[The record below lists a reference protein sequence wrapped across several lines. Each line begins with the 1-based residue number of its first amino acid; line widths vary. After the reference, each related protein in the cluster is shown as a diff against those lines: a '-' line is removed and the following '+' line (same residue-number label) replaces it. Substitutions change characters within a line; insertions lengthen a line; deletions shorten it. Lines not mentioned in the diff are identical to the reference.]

1 MALRL
6 ENPRETLCGLTSD
19 SDLKVRIAA
28 WKGLMRLDS
37 EESKNAVKSM
47 DTAVRKIAVD
57 TLFESGMVNE
67 EVIHELMSDPASVV
81 RSVVAKNLSD
91 RNLDESI
98 KGAYNRYVDVRMGVE
113 DASEAITESP
123 ILAVRLAWVQQY
135 LASTNPKDVT
145 LLTKGFRNSSWMEDG
160 SAVDMVL
167 EHASDQLLERILRR
181 GKGDLV
187 EGVCLR
193 VIRDRNRSTST
204 KARIVLDRI
213 GRDPSP
219 KFVESLSAEEPR
231 ADNEAIFI
239 HFAPD
244 HGNARSRW
252 RDP

>member
-1 MALRL
+1 MLLRQSP
-6 ENPRETLCGLTSD
+6 NPH
-19 SDLKVRIAA
+19 
-28 WKGLMRLDS
+28 
-37 EESKNAVKSM
+37 
-47 DTAVRKIAVD
+47 
-57 TLFESGMVNE
+57 SG
-67 EVIHELMSDPASVV
+67 
-81 RSVVAKNLSD
+81 
-91 RNLDESI
+91 
-98 KGAYNRYVDVRMGVE
+98 
-113 DASEAITESP
+113 SEACLGAAI
-123 ILAVRLAWVQQY
+123 

-231 ADNEAIFI
+231 LIMSYLHPF
-239 HFAPD
+239 
-244 HGNARSRW
+244 RS
-252 RDP
+252 